1 VTLYF
6 PPASEFL
13 LYRTRKEP
21 RGIFAYGKLV
31 DELKEYLH
39 WDPDTGGEG
48 LKSPLRKK

>member
-1 VTLYF
+1 MRSFSPYFTINTLF
-6 PPASEFL
+6 C
-13 LYRTRKEP
+13 
-21 RGIFAYGKLV
+21 FAYGKLV